1 MNQGHQYTIGPQ
13 FSYIKSVSY
22 TFTALSLFVHKTGV
36 KQQKKHIM
44 VRDCSHKNET
54 TAIPVQEN
62 YCLILDFARLMT

>member
-36 KQQKKHIM
+36 KQQQNILWYVTAVIKMKQRLYQFKKIT
-44 VRDCSHKNET
+44 V
-54 TAIPVQEN
+54 
-62 YCLILDFARLMT
+62 